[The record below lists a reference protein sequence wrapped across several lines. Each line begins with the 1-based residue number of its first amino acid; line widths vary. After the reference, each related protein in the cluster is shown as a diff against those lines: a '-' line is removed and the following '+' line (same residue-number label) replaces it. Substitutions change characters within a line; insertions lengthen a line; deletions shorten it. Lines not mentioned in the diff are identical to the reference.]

1 MSYYK
6 DYLDKLASDLG
17 DIVVTDL
24 DGKDLYAS
32 DAISKWADMT
42 SGLKMSRKTMYF
54 IGNGASAGMAA
65 HMSAD
70 ACKNGQIASIA
81 FTNVS
86 LLTAVSNDVSYDQS
100 FALPLKR
107 LGKEGDVL
115 VAISSSGNSPNIVA
129 GCDAARELGMKV
141 ITLSGMGGDN
151 RIRKMGDLNFFVPA
165 KTYGHV
171 ECAHQILLHCW
182 LDLYMENEGIEI

>member
-1 MSYYK
+1 MSYYE
-6 DYLDKLASDLG
+6 DYLNKLKADLG
-17 DIVVTDL
+17 DLAVTNADGIVFEA
-24 DGKDLYAS
+24 GEG
-32 DAISKWADMT
+32 ISKWADMT
-42 SGLKMSRKTMYF
+42 SDLRKSGKTMYF

-70 ACKNGQIASIA
+70 ACKNGQIASLA
-81 FTNVS
+81 FTNPA

-100 FALPLKR
+100 FALPLR
-107 LGKEGDVL
+107 RVGREGDVL

-129 GCDAARELGMKV
+129 GCEAARELGMKV
-141 ITLSGMGGDN
+141 VTISGMGEGN
-151 RIRKMGDLNFFVPA
+151 TIRKMGDLNFFVPA

-171 ECAHQILLHCW
+171 ECAHQVLLHCW